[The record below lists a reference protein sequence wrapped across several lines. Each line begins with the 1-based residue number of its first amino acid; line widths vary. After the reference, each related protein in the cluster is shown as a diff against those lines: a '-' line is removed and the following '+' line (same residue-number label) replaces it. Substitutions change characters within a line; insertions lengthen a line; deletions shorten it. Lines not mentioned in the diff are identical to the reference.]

1 MALANRGCIGQ
12 ASSRITDGPTFE
24 KPLTL
29 AAINLKISMTA
40 IQIIA
45 IVSPFVSSV
54 LTAFLTFKFTSRSKG
69 IDILYQNKIPAFKA
83 IAVNVISF
91 KNFCEGRVAYYQANE
106 FHPFYT
112 DSLGVLEHRT
122 NIAKSIEENVAFV
135 SKDSR
140 LVISDLLNQMS
151 GLCNAELAI
160 AGGNSMQPTSEYERM
175 AKLADSAVEVL
186 YQELNLPNP

>member
-1 MALANRGCIGQ
+1 
-12 ASSRITDGPTFE
+12 
-24 KPLTL
+24 
-29 AAINLKISMTA
+29 MTA

-45 IVSPFVSSV
+45 IVSPFISSA
-54 LTAFLTFKFTSRSKG
+54 LTAFLSFKFTSRSKG

-83 IAVNVISF
+83 IAASIISF

-112 DSLGVLEHRT
+112 DSLGALEHRMK
-122 NIAKSIEENVAFV
+122 IAGSLEENVAFV

-160 AGGNSMQPTSEYERM
+160 AGSDNMEPISEYERM
-175 AKLADSAVEVL
+175 ATLADSAIEVL